1 MLRTRRSDRVDD
13 RLSTGHH
20 RLDAV
25 LNGGL
30 PKNSINLIV
39 GVPGSGKTV
48 LSQQIAFTN
57 ATKERPALYLSTLSE
72 PLDKILR
79 YAQGFR
85 FFDREA
91 LRDGR
96 VIYQD
101 VGPVLGQH
109 GLHEVLTTIDQYLK
123 ELQPGVVVI
132 DSFRIFHFFAQDVP
146 SFRQFLYELTR
157 RLTATATTSIWNA
170 PYTRDQALDA
180 AEFAVADGIIAL
192 DIKQVGE
199 REVRGLQVLKLRGS
213 DYWSGEHAYR
223 ISADGVTVFPRL
235 ADSLNT
241 IPAAASTDR
250 TATGIAALD
259 QLLGGAGYWRGATT
273 LVAGPS
279 GIGKT
284 LMGLHFVFGG
294 ARSGEPGIMAT
305 FEESEADLARV
316 VSGFGWSI
324 DADNVHVLHR
334 SVVAIKL
341 DEWVYEL
348 LDLVEKTGAKRI
360 VIDSLPD
367 LMSATE
373 DPIRFRE
380 WTMSLAQ
387 RCTRAGIGLMVLME
401 TPDLFRIQRIS
412 DDRISHIADNV
423 VLLQYVQEGP
433 KLTRALTVLKTR
445 AMSHAPMVHRFEI
458 TNKGFVLGDVVSFS
472 RD

>member
-1 MLRTRRSDRVDD
+1 MDE
-13 RLSTGHH
+13 RLPTGNP
-20 RLDAV
+20 RLDSV

-72 PLDKILR
+72 PLDKIVR
-79 YAQGFR
+79 YAQEFR

-91 LRDGR
+91 IRDGR
-96 VIYQD
+96 VVYQD
-101 VGPVLGQH
+101 IGRVLGQQ
-109 GLHEVLTTIDQYLK
+109 GLDEVLTSIDQYLK
-123 ELQPGVVVI
+123 SLQPGIIVI
-132 DSFRIFHFFAQDVP
+132 DSFRIFHFFAADVP
-146 SFRQFLYELTR
+146 RFRQFLYELTL
-157 RLTATATTSIWNA
+157 RLTASATTSIWNA
-170 PYTRDQALDA
+170 PYTRGQALEA

-192 DIKQVGE
+192 DIKQVAE
-199 REVRGLQVLKLRGS
+199 RETRVLQVLKLRGS
-213 DYWSGEHAYR
+213 DYWSGEHSYR
-223 ISADGVTVFPRL
+223 ISGDGVTVFPRL
-235 ADSLNT
+235 ADSLGEV
-241 IPAAASTDR
+241 PQQLSPGR

-259 QLLGGAGYWRGATT
+259 QLLGGTGYWTGATT
-273 LVAGPS
+273 VVAGPS

-284 LMGLHFVFGG
+284 LMGLHFVYAG

-305 FEESEADLARV
+305 FEESKPELARV

-324 DADNVHVLHR
+324 DQEHVHIFHR
-334 SVVAIKL
+334 SLVAIRL

-348 LDLVEKTGAKRI
+348 LDLAEKTGAKRI

-367 LMSATE
+367 LMTATD

-380 WTMSLAQ
+380 WATSLAQ

-401 TPDLFRIQRIS
+401 TPDLFQIQRVS
-412 DDRISHIADNV
+412 GDGISHIADNV

-433 KLTRALTVLKTR
+433 KLSRALTVLKTR
-445 AMSHAPMVHRFEI
+445 ALGHEPTIHRYEI
-458 TNKGFVLGDVVSFS
+458 TNKGFTLGEVVAFN
-472 RD
+472 R